1 MKQLKNMQIIGID
14 NGYGNLKTASGIFPR
29 QRPDLR
35 PRARPRAGPA
45 GLRRQIPRHRQR
57 TPGVHPGQGQ
67 QPGSLCPDARR
78 YRAVQPAR
86 RPLRQLHAERGLSY
100 SALIVPAVN
109 AYYGKPT
116 VDEGLRETI
125 RSIVREELATAPVQL
140 GDLLQALKTAV
151 PVDHPASPSAHDDE
165 PDEDDLD
172 DALDSFG
179 C

>member
-1 MKQLKNMQIIGID
+1 MSQMFRTTLRLDLDKP
-14 NGYGNLKTASGIFPR
+14 AS
-29 QRPDLR
+29 
-35 PRARPRAGPA
+35 AN
-45 GLRRQIPRHRQR
+45 
-57 TPGVHPGQGQ
+57 
-67 QPGSLCPDARR
+67 
-78 YRAVQPAR
+78 AVAL
-86 RPLRQLHAERGLSY
+86 LRQLHAERGLSY

-125 RSIVREELATAPVQL
+125 RSIVREELAVAPVQL

-151 PVDHPASPSAHDDE
+151 PASPFAHDDE
-165 PDEDDLD
+165 PDENDLD